1 MNLIKVFIL
10 TILVLGCATR
20 KKMPK
25 VENGLIDLRSW
36 NFQEDGS
43 VDLEGEWE
51 FYWKEL
57 LESEQ
62 IKKKENHQNVTYLK
76 VPDSWNNAIINKQKI
91 EGRTYGT
98 YRIRILMNPENLKI
112 GIRNI
117 YIATAYKIFVDNIEI
132 LQVGEVGSTIETS
145 KPQMRLLLTEIP
157 IKSEISLVVQVSNF
171 HHYKGGLRRGIKIG
185 LFKELLNERNRLT
198 SIDLLLSGSLFIMGF
213 YHLFTYLLRRDDKS
227 NIYFGLFCFL
237 IFLRILFA
245 GEIFITTLFEDI
257 SFFFLTRIEYSSVYL
272 GVPVFIMYLY
282 TCYKKYFPTF
292 IVIISLLITF
302 PFIFLLFF
310 GDIYYLTKS
319 LVPFSY
325 ILIVTIVLSLIF
337 LIYLVTKKEYAA
349 MYLLTS
355 GVIFG
360 ASIINDVLHNHNIIN
375 TTYTSPYG
383 FFVVIFAQSM
393 LISVR
398 FTTALRES
406 ERDRDYL
413 ASKEKD
419 LIISKMEVEKLSR
432 TKDDFLSNLSHEIK
446 TPLSYVYAY
455 SELLKESNHDID
467 DKYYSNEIYQNA
479 KKLNEYI
486 NDLILITEIE
496 SNIKL
501 NKKEVNLK
509 DMVEL
514 IINNNHIIKSK
525 KNIEIFNNI
534 GINELVMVDPS
545 LFEKALSNIIKNSII
560 YNKINGKVIIKVSNK
575 KDILT
580 ISISDTGIGIKRDY
594 YSKIFEKFY
603 RINPD
608 YEYEGVGIGLYISEK
623 IIQFHNGSI
632 DLVSSPEKGTEFN
645 INIKIDKL

>member
-1 MNLIKVFIL
+1 M
-10 TILVLGCATR
+10 
-20 KKMPK
+20 
-25 VENGLIDLRSW
+25 
-36 NFQEDGS
+36 
-43 VDLEGEWE
+43 
-51 FYWKEL
+51 
-57 LESEQ
+57 
-62 IKKKENHQNVTYLK
+62 
-76 VPDSWNNAIINKQKI
+76 
-91 EGRTYGT
+91 
-98 YRIRILMNPENLKI
+98 
-112 GIRNI
+112 
-117 YIATAYKIFVDNIEI
+117 
-132 LQVGEVGSTIETS
+132 
-145 KPQMRLLLTEIP
+145 
-157 IKSEISLVVQVSNF
+157 
-171 HHYKGGLRRGIKIG
+171 
-185 LFKELLNERNRLT
+185 
-198 SIDLLLSGSLFIMGF
+198 
-213 YHLFTYLLRRDDKS
+213 
-227 NIYFGLFCFL
+227 
-237 IFLRILFA
+237 
-245 GEIFITTLFEDI
+245 
-257 SFFFLTRIEYSSVYL
+257 
-272 GVPVFIMYLY
+272 
-282 TCYKKYFPTF
+282 
-292 IVIISLLITF
+292 
-302 PFIFLLFF
+302 
-310 GDIYYLTKS
+310 
-319 LVPFSY
+319 
-325 ILIVTIVLSLIF
+325 F
-337 LIYLVTKKEYAA
+337 LIYLITKKEYAA

-360 ASIINDVLHNHNIIN
+360 VSIINDVLHNNNIIN
-375 TTYTSPYG
+375 TTYTAPYG

-455 SELLKESNHDID
+455 SELLKESNHDIN
-467 DKYYSNEIYQNA
+467 DKYYTNEIYQNA

-496 SNIKL
+496 SNIKI

-509 DMVEL
+509 DLIEL
-514 IINNNHIIKSK
+514 IINNNQNIKSK

-534 GINELVMVDPS
+534 GSNEFVMVDPT

-560 YNKINGKVIIKVSNK
+560 YNKINGKVIIKISNK

-580 ISISDTGIGIKRDY
+580 ISISDTGIGIKKDY

-645 INIKIDKL
+645 INIKTE

>member
-1 MNLIKVFIL
+1 
-10 TILVLGCATR
+10 
-20 KKMPK
+20 MPK
-25 VENGLIDLRSW
+25 VENGLIDLRNW

-57 LESEQ
+57 LVSEQ
-62 IKKKENHQNVTYLK
+62 ITKKENLQKVTYLK
-76 VPDSWNNAIINKQKI
+76 VPDSWNNAIIDNQKM

-98 YRIRILMNPENLKI
+98 YRIKILMNPENLKI

-117 YIATAYKIFVDNIEI
+117 YIATAYKIFIDNIEI
-132 LQVGEVGSTIETS
+132 LEVGEVGDSIETS
-145 KPQMRLLLTEIP
+145 KPQMRLLLNEIP

-185 LFKELLNERNRLT
+185 LFKELLNERNKLT
-198 SIDLLLSGSLFIMGF
+198 SIDLLLSGSLLIMGF

-257 SFFFLTRIEYSSVYL
+257 SYYFLIRIEYSSVYL

-292 IVIISLLITF
+292 IVITYLFVTF
-302 PFIFLLFF
+302 PFIILLFF

-319 LVPFSY
+319 LVIFSY
-325 ILIVTIVLSLIF
+325 ILIFTIVLSLMF
-337 LIYLVTKKEYAA
+337 LVYLITKREYAA

-355 GVIFG
+355 GLIFG
-360 ASIINDVLHNHNIIN
+360 ISIINDVLHNHNIIN
-375 TTYTSPYG
+375 TTYTAPYG
-383 FFVVIFAQSM
+383 FFVIIFAQSM

-455 SELLKESNHDID
+455 SELLKESNHDPNN
-467 DKYYSNEIYQNA
+467 KYYSNEIYQNA

-496 SNIKL
+496 SNITL
-501 NKKEVNLK
+501 NRKEVNIK
-509 DMVEL
+509 DMVES
-514 IINNNHIIKSK
+514 IINNNQIVKIK
-525 KNIEIFNNI
+525 KNIEIYNNI
-534 GINELVMVDPS
+534 RSNEFLFVDPI

-560 YNKINGKVIIKVSNK
+560 YNKVNGKVIININNK
-575 KDILT
+575 KEYVTLT
-580 ISISDTGIGIKRDY
+580 ISDTGIGIKTDY
-594 YSKIFEKFY
+594 FSKIFEKFY

-632 DLVSSPEKGTEFN
+632 NLVSSPEKGSEFG
-645 INIKIDKL
+645 INIKTEKL

>member
-1 MNLIKVFIL
+1 MNLVKLFIL
-10 TILVLGCATR
+10 TILLLGCATR

-25 VENGLIDLRSW
+25 VENGLVDLRNW

-57 LESEQ
+57 LDSEQ
-62 IKKKENHQNVTYLK
+62 IIRRDNHQNLTYLK
-76 VPDSWNNAIINKQKI
+76 VPDSWNNAIIDNHKM

-98 YRIRILMNPENLKI
+98 YRIKILMNPENLKI

-117 YIATAYKIFVDNIEI
+117 YVATAYKIFIDNNEI
-132 LQVGEVGSTIETS
+132 IQVGEVGTSIETS
-145 KPQMRLLLTEIP
+145 KPQMKLLLSEIP
-157 IKSEISLVVQVSNF
+157 IKSEISLIVQVSNF

-245 GEIFITTLFEDI
+245 GEVFITTLFEDI
-257 SFFFLTRIEYSSVYL
+257 SYFFLIRIEYSSVYL

-292 IVIISLLITF
+292 IVVTYLFVTF
-302 PFIFLLFF
+302 PFILLLFF

-319 LVPFSY
+319 LVIFSY
-325 ILIVTIVLSLIF
+325 ILVFTIVLSIMFLVYLI
-337 LIYLVTKKEYAA
+337 TKKEYAA
-349 MYLLTS
+349 IYLLTS

-360 ASIINDVLHNHNIIN
+360 LSIINDVLHNHNIIN
-375 TTYTSPYG
+375 TTYTAPYG
-383 FFVVIFAQSM
+383 FFVIIFAQSM

-406 ERDRDYL
+406 ERDRVYL

-455 SELLKESNHDID
+455 SEMLKESNHDSNN
-467 DKYYSNEIYQNA
+467 KYYSNEIYQNA
-479 KKLNEYI
+479 KKITEYI

-509 DMVEL
+509 DMVDL
-514 IINNNHIIKSK
+514 IINNNHIVKSK
-525 KNIEIFNNI
+525 KNIEIYNNI
-534 GINELVMVDPS
+534 GSKEFLIVDPI

-560 YNKINGKVIIKVSNK
+560 YNKVNGKVIINKINK
-575 KDILT
+575 KGYITL
-580 ISISDTGIGIKRDY
+580 SISDTGIGIKRDY
-594 YSKIFEKFY
+594 YSKIFDKFY

-632 DLVSSPEKGTEFN
+632 DLVSSPEKGSEFN
-645 INIKIDKL
+645 INIKIENL